1 MMFGA
6 LTQASF
12 SGTFTGDY
20 FQHLCQKDDFLLKQQ
35 HLRKVLKSK
44 TFHYH

>member
-1 MMFGA
+1 MGNLRMIFGA

-20 FQHLCQKDDFLLKQQ
+20 FQHLCQKDD
-35 HLRKVLKSK
+35 VV
-44 TFHYH
+44 